1 MMYVSVD
8 KKMNHLNTLKRQAA
22 ELERKIK
29 QLEKELTKD
38 MIRAY
43 AEIEISAQ

>member
-8 KKMNHLNTLKRQAA
+8 KKKNHLNTLKRQAA
-22 ELERKIK
+22 ELERRIK

>member
-22 ELERKIK
+22 ELERRIK

-43 AEIEISAQ
+43 AEVAVDAR